1 MRTTLAAI
9 AICAAMWGQ
18 DSRQDKRKD
27 FMADLDRLQSQA
39 KAAYERE
46 MAREKA
52 AEKAGDCPN
61 ADNTRAIVECLGDE
75 ISTTTE
81 NFKAFTGAIRSILS
95 LEGADAKDTVF
106 GPTGQTPSRDEVLR
120 AFDDASSAWDKYSKA
135 QCDAIS
141 GLYKGG
147 TFANV
152 AGEGCQLLLLR
163 SRMREMDAIYDAP
176 LRR

>member
-1 MRTTLAAI
+1 MRTALAAM

-52 AEKAGDCPN
+52 GDCPN
-61 ADNTRAIVECLGDE
+61 ADNTRANVECLGNE
-75 ISTTTE
+75 ISTTTA
-81 NFKAFTGAIRSILS
+81 NFKAFTGAIRSVLN
-95 LEGADAKDTVF
+95 LEGVDAKDTML
-106 GPTGQTPSRDEVLR
+106 GPTGQTPSREEVLR

-135 QCDAIS
+135 QCDAIY

-147 TFANV
+147 TYTNV
-152 AGEGCQLLLLR
+152 AGEGCQLMLLR
-163 SRMREMDAIYDAP
+163 SRMREMNALYDGP